1 MGWKPIEG
9 YLIRKTLKGGSP
21 SMDFR
26 GGGAT
31 TQQTVTPE
39 TKRFKCFFNQISSIY
54 LSWFYSLNNIL
65 V

>member
-26 GGGAT
+26 GGAAAT
-31 TQQTVTPE
+31 KRTVTLE
-39 TKRFKCFFNQISSIY
+39 TKRFKCFLIKFQVFIKVD
-54 LSWFYSLNNIL
+54 FIL
-65 V
+65 

>member
-26 GGGAT
+26 GGDAT
-31 TQQTVTPE
+31 AKQTVTRE
-39 TKRFKCFFNQISSIY
+39 TKRFKCFLIKFQV
-54 LSWFYSLNNIL
+54 FIL
-65 V
+65 VGFIL

>member
-26 GGGAT
+26 GGYCYAT
-31 TQQTVTPE
+31 
-39 TKRFKCFFNQISSIY
+39 KCNT
-54 LSWFYSLNNIL
+54 WNKM
-65 V
+65 